1 MACALC
7 LVAAPARAAFA
18 PRVPLHARARHR
30 PLCRLATHARAC
42 AARPSADDAEPGPRG
57 AGADGATA
65 ADEELNLL
73 QTQLFA
79 AIADEDYARACT
91 LRDRIAAS
99 AGDAS
104 DSSWDAHDV
113 PDWLSDW
120 LGRLRFGAP
129 TRVQLNALRAMGSDG
144 DRDLVISAPTGS
156 GKTLAYLLP
165 ALTALSDQLMQ
176 ARDLGHSLCYFS
188 ASISAACRIA
198 GGPRRLP
205 PIRARRP
212 SPRTAPPAVDRRPHA
227 SGDGGRAD
235 ERTRRAGPS
244 HRHAFHPSRR
254 S

>member
-1 MACALC
+1 MRIIRVACALC
-7 LVAAPARAAFA
+7 LVTVPARAAFA

-30 PLCRLATHARAC
+30 PLCRHATHARAC
-42 AARPSADDAEPGPRG
+42 AARPPADEAEPGPRG
-57 AGADGATA
+57 AGAGGAA
-65 ADEELNLL
+65 DDDEELNLL

-176 ARDLGHSLCYFS
+176 ARDLGRSLF
-188 ASISAACRIA
+188 AIISRW
-198 GGPRRLP
+198 
-205 PIRARRP
+205 
-212 SPRTAPPAVDRRPHA
+212 
-227 SGDGGRAD
+227 
-235 ERTRRAGPS
+235 
-244 HRHAFHPSRR
+244 
-254 S
+254 